1 VPAFRKKGMRAG
13 PPTRIFYASDFHG
26 SDTTFR
32 KFINA
37 GRFYNADVLIC
48 GGDLMGKT
56 VVPVVRGPGGARHA
70 HLHGQRQEFGSQAE
84 IDNFKTALGKSGS
97 YTFDCDQDEFDQ
109 MSTDKDAIEGLF
121 NKLAIERLR
130 DWIGFASDRLA
141 GTPTRC
147 FLGGGNDDTDEFL
160 EQLNELPG
168 DNLIYSESGVHPIDD
183 RHVLATVGYSSP
195 TPWNTPREKSEE
207 EIEAAIAAVTAELPD
222 QGSAIFNFHVPPID
236 STLDRCIKLDASVW
250 PPAPIV
256 QHGQP
261 VYFGAGSRAVR
272 TAIETMQPVAGLHGH
287 IHESRGVVKLGATM
301 SFNAGSEYGEG
312 LLRGLIVSVRDSRVL
327 DYQFT
332 SG

>member
-1 VPAFRKKGMRAG
+1 MFRKKGERAG
-13 PPTRIFYASDFHG
+13 PPLRIFYASDFHG

-37 GRFYNADVLIC
+37 GRFYDADVLIC

-56 VVPVVRGPGGARHA
+56 VVPVVRGRGGTRYAY
-70 HLHGQRQEFGSQAE
+70 LHGQRQEFSAQAE
-84 IDNFKTALGKSGS
+84 IDNFKSALGKSGS
-97 YTFDCDQDEFDQ
+97 YSLDCEQDEYDSL
-109 MSTDKDAIEGLF
+109 STDKEAIERLF
-121 NKLAIERLR
+121 NKLAIERLQA
-130 DWIGFASDRLA
+130 WIGFAADRLA
-141 GTPTRC
+141 GTATRC

-160 EQLNELPG
+160 EQLTDLPG
-168 DNLIYSESGVHPIDD
+168 SNLIYSESGVHPLDD
-183 RHVLATVGYSSP
+183 RHVIATVGYSSP

-207 EIEAAIAAVTAELPD
+207 EIEAAIAALVPDLPD
-222 QGSAIFNFHVPPID
+222 PGSAIFNFHVPPID

-250 PPAPIV
+250 PPKPIV
-256 QHGQP
+256 ERGQP
-261 VYFGAGSRAVR
+261 LFFGAGSRAVR

-287 IHESRGVVKLGATM
+287 IHESRGVVKLGGTM

-312 LLRGLIVSVRDSRVL
+312 LLRGLILSVRDSRVL